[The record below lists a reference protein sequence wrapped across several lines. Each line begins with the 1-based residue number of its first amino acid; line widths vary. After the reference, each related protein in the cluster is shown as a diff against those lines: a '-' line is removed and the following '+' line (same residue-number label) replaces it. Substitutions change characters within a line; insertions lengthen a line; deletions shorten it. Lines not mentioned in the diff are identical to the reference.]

1 MPLDPARLL
10 GMEPIVTRQM
20 LTKRDTILYALG
32 VGASELDF
40 VFEERLKAL
49 PTMAVVLGYPGFIWR
64 DPAMGVN
71 WQKILHGE
79 QSTIL
84 HAPLPVEGEII
95 GTTRIEALFDKGA
108 DKGAIAL
115 VTREIHNGA
124 GTHLATVRGTT
135 FLRGDGG
142 FGGNHRLS
150 SPAASGSDGDGAP
163 KPHPLPD
170 RAPYSIVTLP
180 TSPDQALIY
189 RLSGDLNPLHIDPA
203 VATGAGFAAPILHGL
218 ATYGIVGRA
227 LLAGACNNDPAR
239 LTRMDARFSSPV
251 YPGETIET
259 AIWDEGAAD
268 GRKRLAFRARVV
280 ERDLIILT
288 NGYAETTA
296 P

>member
-10 GMEPIVTRQM
+10 GMEPIVTRQT

-64 DPAMGVN
+64 NPAMGVN

-84 HAPLPVEGEII
+84 YAPLPVEGEII

-115 VTREIHNGA
+115 VTREIHDGA
-124 GTHLATVRGTT
+124 GTHLATVRSTT

-142 FGGNHRLS
+142 FGG
-150 SPAASGSDGDGAP
+150 SGEGAP
-163 KPHPLPD
+163 KPHLLPERAPD
-170 RAPYSIVTLP
+170 RVVTLP

-189 RLSGDLNPLHIDPA
+189 RLSGDLNPLHIDPT

-227 LLAGACNNDPAR
+227 LLGACGDDPAH

-251 YPGETIET
+251 YPSETIET
-259 AIWDEGAAD
+259 AIWHEATG
-268 GRKRLAFRARVV
+268 RLAFRARVV
-280 ERDLIILT
+280 ERDLIVLT
-288 NGYAETTA
+288 NGYAETSGQ
-296 P
+296 